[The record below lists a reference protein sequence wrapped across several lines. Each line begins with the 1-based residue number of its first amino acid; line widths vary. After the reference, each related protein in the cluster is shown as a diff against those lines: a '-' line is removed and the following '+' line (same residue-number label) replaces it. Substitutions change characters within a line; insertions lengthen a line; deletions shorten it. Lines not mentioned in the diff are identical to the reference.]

1 MPELSMTRLGL
12 GAASIGNHRWAMSDE
27 DAWLLLEAAW
37 ECGIRHFDTAP
48 HYGLGLSERRLGRFL
63 RTKPRTDYVVSTK
76 VGRLLEAN
84 PDGARRRDDEDFDVP
99 ATYRRVWDFTEA
111 GVRRSL
117 EESLERLGLDHV
129 DVLYAHDP
137 ERWNLDRGLESG
149 LTALAALRAEGRV
162 RAIGVGSMVTETLLA
177 GARTGTVDLIMAA
190 GRLTLADQSLAAEV
204 LPACRDHG
212 VCVVAAAVFNG
223 GLLAGHPTEQST
235 FDYAPVAP
243 AMLQRTQR
251 IEAVCASH
259 EVPLAVAAMRF
270 PLRHAEVRSVVVGA
284 VDPSQVRSNADALTA
299 PVPED
304 LWLELRSEG
313 LVTA

>member
-1 MPELSMTRLGL
+1 
-12 GAASIGNHRWAMSDE
+12 
-27 DAWLLLEAAW
+27 
-37 ECGIRHFDTAP
+37 
-48 HYGLGLSERRLGRFL
+48 
-63 RTKPRTDYVVSTK
+63 
-76 VGRLLEAN
+76 
-84 PDGARRRDDEDFDVP
+84 
-99 ATYRRVWDFTEA
+99 
-111 GVRRSL
+111 
-117 EESLERLGLDHV
+117 
-129 DVLYAHDP
+129 
-137 ERWNLDRGLESG
+137 
-149 LTALAALRAEGRV
+149 
-162 RAIGVGSMVTETLLA
+162 MVTETLLA
-177 GARTGTVDLIMAA
+177 GTRTGAVDLIMAA

-243 AMLQRTQR
+243 EVLERAMR

-259 EVPLAVAAMRF
+259 EVPLAVAAMRY

-284 VDPSQVRSNADALTA
+284 VEAAQLRRNADALAT

-313 LVTA
+313 LVAA